1 MDPDD
6 HTKDVKKGSRIIRIP
21 LPNLYVLVLSLRRL
35 TPSEG
40 NTGILRLEPIV
51 IFRLRAGEGGI
62 WVSGGSH
69 GFQAERKGNQSLPAE
84 FKV

>member
-35 TPSEG
+35 TSSEG
-40 NTGILRLEPIV
+40 NTGILRN
-51 IFRLRAGEGGI
+51 GKGI
-62 WVSGGSH
+62 SRC
-69 GFQAERKGNQSLPAE
+69 Q
-84 FKV
+84 

>member
-40 NTGILRLEPIV
+40 NTGILRN
-51 IFRLRAGEGGI
+51 
-62 WVSGGSH
+62 
-69 GFQAERKGNQSLPAE
+69 RKGISRCQQSSKYKE
-84 FKV
+84 NIS

>member
-40 NTGILRLEPIV
+40 NTGILRNGKGITRTHDRSFDK
-51 IFRLRAGEGGI
+51 IFFSFFSRE
-62 WVSGGSH
+62 V
-69 GFQAERKGNQSLPAE
+69 GF
-84 FKV
+84 

>member
-6 HTKDVKKGSRIIRIP
+6 RTKDVKKGSRIIRIP

-40 NTGILRLEPIV
+40 NTGILRN
-51 IFRLRAGEGGI
+51 GKGI
-62 WVSGGSH
+62 SRC
-69 GFQAERKGNQSLPAE
+69 QQSSKYKE
-84 FKV
+84 NIS

>member
-40 NTGILRLEPIV
+40 NTGILRNGKEIS
-51 IFRLRAGEGGI
+51 RC
-62 WVSGGSH
+62 
-69 GFQAERKGNQSLPAE
+69 QQSSKYKE
-84 FKV
+84 NIS